1 MQDHKSPLFF
11 LEENQWQPPAISQ
24 CMKARIDY
32 VKNPDKT
39 EDGTLISSYECTPE
53 SADHEFVLAR
63 NEYLSLV
70 GKQNPN
76 EVIAYQLR
84 QSFKPG
90 EVTAEEAN
98 QIGYELASRLLGGD
112 HAFLVATHTDKKH
125 IHNHIVFCATSLDCT
140 HKFRNRWNSSR
151 LVAEISDELCREHY
165 LSVIEN
171 PQNKTVSYDK
181 WQGDQKELT
190 QRDSLRMIVDAAL
203 RLQPD
208 GFDALMQLME
218 EAGCLIKQGAH
229 ISIRP
234 PEGKRYIRLDSLGAE
249 YSEAS
254 LRQSLDGKHIHIP
267 KVPRRDYTP
276 SQVKRLIDIEAKL
289 RTGKGKGYIVW
300 AERNNIDAKAQS
312 IIYLKEHKISSL
324 GELEAQIMVLRS
336 ERNALHASIREK
348 QNRMKEINQQRQA
361 IRDYRRTKDVYTQ
374 YKDSGWSVKF
384 YNEHRDEIEAHRKAQ
399 AVYTA
404 VEGKLPTL
412 KELSAEYD
420 ALRELKKK
428 DEFALEEL
436 KPQLATLNHIKYNC
450 DILMRDVL
458 PEEKYHTRS
467 EREDR

>member
-1 MQDHKSPLFF
+1 MATTRIIPMHINKGKT
-11 LEENQWQPPAISQ
+11 ISQ

-63 NEYLSLV
+63 NEYMSLV

-76 EVIAYQLR
+76 EVIAYQMR

-151 LVAEISDELCREHY
+151 LVAEISDELCREHH

-190 QRDSLRMIVDAAL
+190 QRDSLRMIIDAAL

-289 RTGKGKGYIVW
+289 RTGKGKGYMVW

-312 IIYLKEHKISSL
+312 IIYLKEFIQSWYF
-324 GELEAQIMVLRS
+324 VLNGTRFMLPFVRS
-336 ERNALHASIREK
+336 RI
-348 QNRMKEINQQRQA
+348 
-361 IRDYRRTKDVYTQ
+361 
-374 YKDSGWSVKF
+374 G
-384 YNEHRDEIEAHRKAQ
+384 
-399 AVYTA
+399 
-404 VEGKLPTL
+404 
-412 KELSAEYD
+412 
-420 ALRELKKK
+420 
-428 DEFALEEL
+428 
-436 KPQLATLNHIKYNC
+436 
-450 DILMRDVL
+450 
-458 PEEKYHTRS
+458 
-467 EREDR
+467 

>member
-1 MQDHKSPLFF
+1 MATTRIIPMHINKGKT
-11 LEENQWQPPAISQ
+11 ISQ

-63 NEYLSLV
+63 NEYMSLV

-289 RTGKGKGYIVW
+289 RTGKGKGYMVW

-312 IIYLKEHKISSL
+312 IIYLKEHQISSL
-324 GELEAQIMVLRS
+324 DELEAQIMVFRS

-361 IRDYRRTKDVYTQ
+361 IRDYRRTKEIYTQ

-404 VEGKLPTL
+404 AEGKLPTL
-412 KELSAEYD
+412 KKLSAEYD
-420 ALRELKKK
+420 SLRELKKK
-428 DEFALEEL
+428 DELALEEL
-436 KPQLATLNHIKYNC
+436 KPQLTTLNHIKYNC
-450 DILMRDVL
+450 NILMRDVL

>member
-1 MQDHKSPLFF
+1 MATTRIIPMHINKGKT
-11 LEENQWQPPAISQ
+11 ISQ

-63 NEYLSLV
+63 NEYMSLV

-140 HKFRNRWNSSR
+140 HKFLNRWNSSR

-289 RTGKGKGYIVW
+289 RTGKGKGYMVW

-312 IIYLKEHKISSL
+312 IIYLKEHQISSL
-324 GELEAQIMVLRS
+324 DELEAQIMVLRS
-336 ERNALHASIREK
+336 ERNTLHASIREK

-361 IRDYRRTKDVYTQ
+361 IRDYRRTKAVYTQ

-399 AVYTA
+399 AVYTVA
-404 VEGKLPTL
+404 EGKLPTL
-412 KELSAEYD
+412 RELSAEYD
-420 ALRELKKK
+420 ALREHKKK
-428 DEFALEEL
+428 DELALEEL

>member
-1 MQDHKSPLFF
+1 MATTRIIPMHINKGKT
-11 LEENQWQPPAISQ
+11 ISQ

-63 NEYLSLV
+63 NEYMSLV

-125 IHNHIVFCATSLDCT
+125 VHNHIVFCATSLDCT

-151 LVAEISDELCREHY
+151 LVAEISDELCREHH

-190 QRDSLRMIVDAAL
+190 QRDSLRMIIDAAL

-312 IIYLKEHKISSL
+312 IIYLKEHQISSL

-404 VEGKLPTL
+404 AEGKLPTL

-420 ALRELKKK
+420 LLRELKKK
-428 DEFALEEL
+428 DELALEEL
-436 KPQLATLNHIKYNC
+436 KPQLTTLNHIKYNC

>member
-1 MQDHKSPLFF
+1 
-11 LEENQWQPPAISQ
+11 
-24 CMKARIDY
+24 MKARIDY

-39 EDGTLISSYECTPE
+39 EGGTLISSYECTPE

-63 NEYLSLV
+63 NEYMSLV

-125 IHNHIVFCATSLDCT
+125 IHNHIVFCATSLDCA

-151 LVAEISDELCREHY
+151 LVAEISDELCREHH

-190 QRDSLRMIVDAAL
+190 QRDSLRMIIDAVL

-289 RTGKGKGYIVW
+289 RTGKGKGYMVW

-324 GELEAQIMVLRS
+324 DELEAQIMVFRS

-361 IRDYRRTKDVYTQ
+361 IRDYQRTKEIYTQ

-404 VEGKLPTL
+404 AEGKLPTL

-420 ALRELKKK
+420 SLREHKKK
-428 DEFALEEL
+428 DELALEEL

>member
-1 MQDHKSPLFF
+1 MATTRIIPMHINKGKT
-11 LEENQWQPPAISQ
+11 ISQ

-63 NEYLSLV
+63 NEYMSLI

-190 QRDSLRMIVDAAL
+190 QRDSLRMIIDAAL

-289 RTGKGKGYIVW
+289 RSGKGKGYMVW

-361 IRDYRRTKDVYTQ
+361 IRDYRRTKEIYTQ

-404 VEGKLPTL
+404 AEGKLPTL

-428 DEFALEEL
+428 DELALEEL
-436 KPQLATLNHIKYNC
+436 KPQLTTLNHIKYNC

-458 PEEKYHTRS
+458 PEEKYHSRS

>member
-1 MQDHKSPLFF
+1 MATTRIIPMHINKGKT
-11 LEENQWQPPAISQ
+11 ISQ

-63 NEYLSLV
+63 NEYMSLV

-151 LVAEISDELCREHY
+151 LVAEISDELCREHH

-289 RTGKGKGYIVW
+289 RTGKGKGYMVW

-312 IIYLKEHKISSL
+312 IIYLKEHQISSL
-324 GELEAQIMVLRS
+324 DELEAQIMVFRS

-361 IRDYRRTKDVYTQ
+361 IRDYRRTKEIYTQ

-404 VEGKLPTL
+404 AEGKLPTL
-412 KELSAEYD
+412 KKLSAEYD
-420 ALRELKKK
+420 SLRELKKK
-428 DEFALEEL
+428 DELALEEL
-436 KPQLATLNHIKYNC
+436 KPQLTTLNHIKYNC
-450 DILMRDVL
+450 NILMRDVL

>member
-1 MQDHKSPLFF
+1 MATTRIIPMHINKGKT
-11 LEENQWQPPAISQ
+11 ISQ

-63 NEYLSLV
+63 NEYMSLV

-151 LVAEISDELCREHY
+151 LVAEISDELCREHH

-289 RTGKGKGYIVW
+289 RTGKGKGYMVW

-420 ALRELKKK
+420 VLRELKKK

-436 KPQLATLNHIKYNC
+436 KPQLTTLNHIKYNC

>member
-1 MQDHKSPLFF
+1 MATTRIIPMHINKGKT
-11 LEENQWQPPAISQ
+11 ISQ

-63 NEYLSLV
+63 NEYMSLV
-70 GKQNPN
+70 GKQNSN

-151 LVAEISDELCREHY
+151 LVAEISDELCREHH

-190 QRDSLRMIVDAAL
+190 QRDSLRMIIDAAL

-289 RTGKGKGYIVW
+289 RSGKGKGYMVW

-312 IIYLKEHKISSL
+312 IIYLKEHQISSL
-324 GELEAQIMVLRS
+324 DELEAQIMVFRS

-361 IRDYRRTKDVYTQ
+361 IRDYRRTKAVYTQ

-404 VEGKLPTL
+404 AEGKLPTM

-420 ALRELKKK
+420 LLREHKKK
-428 DEFALEEL
+428 DELALEEL
-436 KPQLATLNHIKYNC
+436 KPQLTTLNHIKYNC
-450 DILMRDVL
+450 NILMRDVL

>member
-1 MQDHKSPLFF
+1 MATTRIIPMHITKG
-11 LEENQWQPPAISQ
+11 NTISQ

-63 NEYLSLV
+63 NEYMSLV

-289 RTGKGKGYIVW
+289 RTGKGKGYMVW

-324 GELEAQIMVLRS
+324 DELEAQIMVLRS
-336 ERNALHASIREK
+336 ERNTLHASIREK

-361 IRDYRRTKDVYTQ
+361 IRDYRRTKAVYTQ

-404 VEGKLPTL
+404 AEGKLPTL

-420 ALRELKKK
+420 ALREHKKK
-428 DEFALEEL
+428 DELALEEL

-467 EREDR
+467 ERDDR

>member
-1 MQDHKSPLFF
+1 MATTRIIPMHINKGKT
-11 LEENQWQPPAISQ
+11 ISQ

-63 NEYLSLV
+63 NEYMSLV
-70 GKQNPN
+70 GKQNSN

-112 HAFLVATHTDKKH
+112 YAFLVATHTDKKH

-151 LVAEISDELCREHY
+151 LVAEISDELCREHH

-190 QRDSLRMIVDAAL
+190 QRDSLRMIIDAAL

-312 IIYLKEHKISSL
+312 IIYLKEHQISSL
-324 GELEAQIMVLRS
+324 DELEAQIMVFRS

-361 IRDYRRTKDVYTQ
+361 IRDYRRTKAVYTQ

-404 VEGKLPTL
+404 AEGKLPTL

-420 ALRELKKK
+420 ALREHKKK
-428 DEFALEEL
+428 DELALEEL

>member
-1 MQDHKSPLFF
+1 MATTRIIPMHINKGKT
-11 LEENQWQPPAISQ
+11 ISQ

-63 NEYLSLV
+63 NEYMSLV

-289 RTGKGKGYIVW
+289 RSGKGKGYMVW

-404 VEGKLPTL
+404 AEGKLPTL

-436 KPQLATLNHIKYNC
+436 KPQLTTLNHIKYNC

>member
-1 MQDHKSPLFF
+1 MATTRIIPMHINKGKT
-11 LEENQWQPPAISQ
+11 ISQ

-63 NEYLSLV
+63 NEYMSLV

-151 LVAEISDELCREHY
+151 LVAEISDELCREHH

-289 RTGKGKGYIVW
+289 RTGKGKGYMVW

-384 YNEHRDEIEAHRKAQ
+384 YNEHRDEIEAHRKGQ
-399 AVYTA
+399 AVYTTA
-404 VEGKLPTL
+404 EGKLPTMN
-412 KELSAEYD
+412 ELSAEYEL
-420 ALRELKKK
+420 LREHKKK
-428 DEFALEEL
+428 DERALEEL
-436 KPQLATLNHIKYNC
+436 KPQLTTLNHIKYNC

>member
-1 MQDHKSPLFF
+1 MATTRIIPMHINKGKT
-11 LEENQWQPPAISQ
+11 ISQ

-63 NEYLSLV
+63 NEYMSLV
-70 GKQNPN
+70 GKQNSN

-98 QIGYELASRLLGGD
+98 QIGYDLASRLLGGD

-151 LVAEISDELCREHY
+151 LVAEISDELCREHH

-190 QRDSLRMIVDAAL
+190 QRDSLRMIIDAAL

-289 RTGKGKGYIVW
+289 RTGKGKGYMVW

-312 IIYLKEHKISSL
+312 IIYLKEHQISSL
-324 GELEAQIMVLRS
+324 DELEAQIMVFRS

-361 IRDYRRTKDVYTQ
+361 IRDYRRTKEIYTQ

-404 VEGKLPTL
+404 AEGKLPTL

-420 ALRELKKK
+420 SLRELKKK
-428 DEFALEEL
+428 DELALEEL
-436 KPQLATLNHIKYNC
+436 KPQLTTLNHIKYNC

>member
-1 MQDHKSPLFF
+1 MATTRIIPMHINKGKT
-11 LEENQWQPPAISQ
+11 ISQ

-63 NEYLSLV
+63 NEYMSLV

-125 IHNHIVFCATSLDCT
+125 VHNHIVFCATSLDCT

-151 LVAEISDELCREHY
+151 LVAEISDELCREHH

-190 QRDSLRMIVDAAL
+190 QRDSLRMIIDAAL

-289 RTGKGKGYIVW
+289 RTGKGKGYMVW

-312 IIYLKEHKISSL
+312 IIYLKEHQISSL
-324 GELEAQIMVLRS
+324 DELEAQIMVFRS

-361 IRDYRRTKDVYTQ
+361 IRDYRRTKEIYTQ

-404 VEGKLPTL
+404 AEGKLPTL

-420 ALRELKKK
+420 LLRELKKK
-428 DEFALEEL
+428 DELALEEL
-436 KPQLATLNHIKYNC
+436 KPQLTTLNHIKYNC

>member
-1 MQDHKSPLFF
+1 MATTRIIPMHINKGKT
-11 LEENQWQPPAISQ
+11 ISQ

-63 NEYLSLV
+63 NEYMSLV

-151 LVAEISDELCREHY
+151 LVAEISDELCREHH

-190 QRDSLRMIVDAAL
+190 QRDSLRMIIDAAL

-289 RTGKGKGYIVW
+289 RTGKGKGYMVW

-312 IIYLKEHKISSL
+312 IIYLKEHQISSL
-324 GELEAQIMVLRS
+324 DELEAQIMVFRS

-361 IRDYRRTKDVYTQ
+361 IRDYRRTKEIYTQ

-404 VEGKLPTL
+404 AEGKLPTL

-436 KPQLATLNHIKYNC
+436 KPQLTTLNHIKYNC

>member
-1 MQDHKSPLFF
+1 MATTRIIPMHINKG
-11 LEENQWQPPAISQ
+11 NTISQ

-63 NEYLSLV
+63 NEYMSLV

-151 LVAEISDELCREHY
+151 LVAEISDELCREHH

-289 RTGKGKGYIVW
+289 RTGKGKGYMVW

-312 IIYLKEHKISSL
+312 IIYLKEHQISSL
-324 GELEAQIMVLRS
+324 DELEAQIMVLRS
-336 ERNALHASIREK
+336 ERNTLHASIREK

-361 IRDYRRTKDVYTQ
+361 IRDYRRTKAVYTQ

-404 VEGKLPTL
+404 AEGKLPTL
-412 KELSAEYD
+412 MELSAEYD
-420 ALRELKKK
+420 ALREHKKK
-428 DEFALEEL
+428 DELALEEL

>member
-1 MQDHKSPLFF
+1 MATTRIIPMHINKGKT
-11 LEENQWQPPAISQ
+11 ISQ

-63 NEYLSLV
+63 NEYMSLI

-125 IHNHIVFCATSLDCT
+125 IHNHIVFCATSPDCT

-171 PQNKTVSYDK
+171 PENKTVSYDK

-190 QRDSLRMIVDAAL
+190 QRDSLRMIIDAAL

-289 RTGKGKGYIVW
+289 RTGKGKGYMVW

-312 IIYLKEHKISSL
+312 IIYLKEHQISSL
-324 GELEAQIMVLRS
+324 DELEAQIMVFRS

-361 IRDYRRTKDVYTQ
+361 IRDYRRTKEIYTQ

-404 VEGKLPTL
+404 AEGKLPTL

-420 ALRELKKK
+420 LLRELKKK
-428 DEFALEEL
+428 DELALEEL
-436 KPQLATLNHIKYNC
+436 KPQLTTLNHIKYNC

>member
-1 MQDHKSPLFF
+1 MATTRIIPMHINKGKT
-11 LEENQWQPPAISQ
+11 ISQ

-63 NEYLSLV
+63 NEYMSLV

-125 IHNHIVFCATSLDCT
+125 VHNHIVFCATSLDCT

-151 LVAEISDELCREHY
+151 LVAEISDELCREHH

-190 QRDSLRMIVDAAL
+190 QRDSLRMIIDAAL

-312 IIYLKEHKISSL
+312 IIYLKEHQISSL
-324 GELEAQIMVLRS
+324 DELEAQIMVFRS

-361 IRDYRRTKDVYTQ
+361 IRDYRRTKEIYTQ

-404 VEGKLPTL
+404 AEGKLPTL

-420 ALRELKKK
+420 LLRELKKK
-428 DEFALEEL
+428 DELALEEL
-436 KPQLATLNHIKYNC
+436 KPQLTTLNHIKYNC

>member
-1 MQDHKSPLFF
+1 MATTRIIPMHINKGKT
-11 LEENQWQPPAISQ
+11 ISQ

-63 NEYLSLV
+63 NEYMSLV

-76 EVIAYQLR
+76 EVIAYQMR

-289 RTGKGKGYIVW
+289 RTGKGKGYMVW

-361 IRDYRRTKDVYTQ
+361 IRDYRRTKEFYTQ

-404 VEGKLPTL
+404 AEGKLPTL

-436 KPQLATLNHIKYNC
+436 KPQLTTLNHIKYNC

-458 PEEKYHTRS
+458 PEEKYHTHS

>member
-1 MQDHKSPLFF
+1 MATTRIIPMHINKGKT
-11 LEENQWQPPAISQ
+11 ISQ

>member
-1 MQDHKSPLFF
+1 MATTRIIPMHINKGKT
-11 LEENQWQPPAISQ
+11 ISQ

-63 NEYLSLV
+63 NEYMSLV

-190 QRDSLRMIVDAAL
+190 QRDSLRMIIDAAL

-208 GFDALMQLME
+208 GFDALMQMME

-404 VEGKLPTL
+404 AEGKLPTL

-436 KPQLATLNHIKYNC
+436 KPQLTTLNHIKYNC

>member
-1 MQDHKSPLFF
+1 MATTRIIPMHINKGKT
-11 LEENQWQPPAISQ
+11 ISQ

-63 NEYLSLV
+63 NEYMSLI

-190 QRDSLRMIVDAAL
+190 QRDSLRMIIDAAL

-254 LRQSLDGKHIHIP
+254 LRQSLDGMHIHIP

-289 RTGKGKGYIVW
+289 RAGKGKGYKVW

-312 IIYLKEHKISSL
+312 IIYLKEHQIGSL
-324 GELEAQIMVLRS
+324 DELDDQIMTLRS
-336 ERNALHASIREK
+336 QRNALHASIREK

-361 IRDYRRTKDVYTQ
+361 IRDYRRTKAVYTQ

-404 VEGKLPTL
+404 AEGKLPTL

-428 DEFALEEL
+428 DELALEEL

-458 PEEKYHTRS
+458 PEEKYHTRN